1 MGSKI
6 IGLLAA
12 MPDEIRPLL
21 KRVGRVE
28 RGRAERFREYRFTIR
43 NIEVRLVESGMGM
56 ERATAAAEVL
66 SAVSPAAVISFGFG
80 GAVLPGL
87 AVGDLVVGS
96 GSLLYDGG
104 KFRQC
109 EGINLALADDLLH
122 RLTGGPF
129 QAAAGTIITS
139 RHILNKGALA
149 PALPPALERPVLDM
163 ETAAIASVMSS
174 RGIPLVALRAVS
186 DDAAEELAFSLD
198 EFADHNLTIRPAKV
212 LFTILRKPWIVPQL
226 VRLARNSRLAGET
239 LASAVT
245 AAVPAIASRL
255 A

>member
-1 MGSKI
+1 MGTKI

-21 KRVGRVE
+21 KRVGKVE
-28 RGRAERFREYRFTIR
+28 RGRAGQFREYRFTIGD
-43 NIEVRLVESGMGM
+43 IKVRLVESGMGM
-56 ERATAAAEVL
+56 ERAAAAAEIL
-66 SAVSPAAVISFGFG
+66 SADSPVAVISFGFG
-80 GAVLPGL
+80 GAALPGL
-87 AVGDLVVGS
+87 AAGDLVVGTK
-96 GSLLYDGG
+96 SLLYNGG
-104 KFRQC
+104 KFRQH
-109 EGINLALADDLLH
+109 EGVDHALADDMVRHLA
-122 RLTGGPF
+122 GGPF

-139 RHILNKGALA
+139 RLILNKKELA

-163 ETAAIASVMSS
+163 ETAAIAAVMNS

-198 EFADHNLTIRPAKV
+198 EFTDHNLTIQPAKV
-212 LFTILRKPWIVPQL
+212 LLTILRKPWIIPQL